1 MPKSK
6 KEKEKI
12 VEKLA
17 EDLNKSKSIVLTDY
31 KGLNVEDIQAL
42 RNKVQEADGD
52 FLVTKNTLFRKA
64 LEKSGRKDLKIEDLS
79 GPLALGLSFGDETS
93 AAKEI
98 HGFFKEKELPVI
110 KGGILDSD
118 YLSDKETIALAK
130 LPSKDE
136 LIAKTVATI
145 KAPVSGFVN
154 VLSGNLRNLVGV
166 LGNIAKAKGE

>member
-1 MPKSK
+1 M
-6 KEKEKI
+6 
-12 VEKLA
+12 
-17 EDLNKSKSIVLTDY
+17 
-31 KGLNVEDIQAL
+31 
-42 RNKVQEADGD
+42 
-52 FLVTKNTLFRKA
+52 
-64 LEKSGRKDLKIEDLS
+64 EDLS
-79 GPLALGLSFGDETS
+79 GPLALGLSFKDETS

-98 HGFFKEKELPVI
+98 YKFFKEKELPVI

-118 YLSDKETIALAK
+118 YLSDKETVALAK